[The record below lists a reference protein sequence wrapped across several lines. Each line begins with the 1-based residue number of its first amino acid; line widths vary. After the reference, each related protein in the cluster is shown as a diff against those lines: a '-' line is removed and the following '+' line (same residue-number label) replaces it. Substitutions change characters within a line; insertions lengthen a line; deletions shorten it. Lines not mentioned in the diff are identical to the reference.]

1 MEFTATKEA
10 LAKALTTTK
19 QALGDKD
26 QHEILQN
33 VLICAGPDGV
43 VFETTNMGTRISYRV
58 PAEVKEHGVCLLGH
72 KALVALLKAAPK
84 KSEITL
90 ARGEGVIA
98 GNAVSISYNGLQIKI
113 DAFQARDFPAAHVAP
128 TGVEV
133 PAAAFCGALHRVL
146 FSACKQASRVNLG
159 GVLVESTGSEVT
171 TVSTD
176 GHRLTRYR
184 TPLAIPALPKG
195 ILVPLKAAKALAKHR
210 KAKGSCTLAIDETH
224 LTCAI
229 GAVTYQIKI
238 PHVTFPPYNQVIPT
252 RGETFRTQRAPLLAA
267 LKSVQ
272 PLAPSR
278 TQTVILDI
286 NETKIRISVDNP
298 DVGKAEKI
306 VPFGGPAKSL
316 RLGFN
321 VGYLIDALEATGTKA
336 VDLRFIGELDPVVVE
351 PVGGDDL
358 TCVVMPMRV

>member
-10 LAKALTTTK
+10 LSKALTTTK

-43 VFETTNMGTRISYRV
+43 VFETANMGTRISYRV
-58 PAEVKEHGVCLLGH
+58 SAEVKEHGVCLLGH

-90 ARGEGVIA
+90 SRGEGVIA
-98 GNAVSISYNGLQIKI
+98 DNAVAISYNGLQIQI
-113 DAFQARDFPAAHVAP
+113 DAFQARDFPATHVTS

-146 FSACKQASRVNLG
+146 FSACKDVARVNLG

-195 ILVPLKAAKALAKHR
+195 ILIPLKAAKALTKHR
-210 KAKGSCTLAIDETH
+210 KAKGSCTVAIDETH
-224 LTCAI
+224 LTCVV

-238 PHVTFPPYNQVIPT
+238 PCVTFPPYEQVIPA

-278 TQTVILDI
+278 TQTVVLDVSGT
-286 NETKIRISVDNP
+286 EIRVSVDNP
-298 DVGKAEKI
+298 DLGKAEKV
-306 VPFGGPAKSL
+306 VPFDGPAKSL

-321 VGYLIDALEATGTKA
+321 AGYLIEALEAAGTEE
-336 VDLRFIGELDPVVVE
+336 VDLRIVGELDPVVVE
-351 PVGGDDL
+351 PVGSDDL